1 LLECADTTQRAG
13 ILREANMK
21 TNPGGEI
28 YIEAQRAFSRQSP
41 RLLTTV
47 EGPIVDFSVKS
58 RGNKTIIT
66 IVGPEKPE
74 TGRIRGASKPKPTPR

>member
-1 LLECADTTQRAG
+1 
-13 ILREANMK
+13 MK
-21 TNPGGEI
+21 TNPGGDI

-47 EGPIVDFSVKS
+47 EGPIVDVSVKS

-74 TGRIRGASKPKPTPR
+74 PGTARRALKTKLTPR